1 MLTCPFVSV
10 SFAEVAAE
18 AEAEQLSLTRLRKTP
33 CLWAGCGIVLNS
45 TAVSQRHA
53 ALHADE
59 NAEWVSLLFL
69 SAIIPVA
76 SAFLAN
82 AAD

>member
-1 MLTCPFVSV
+1 MYIIAV
-10 SFAEVAAE
+10 SFAEAAAE

-45 TAVSQRHA
+45 TMVSQRHA

-59 NAEWVSLLFL
+59 NAEWVSLLFI
-69 SAIIPVA
+69 SAIISVA
-76 SAFLAN
+76 FAFLAN
-82 AAD
+82 TTD